1 MPLHSHNL
9 AHKQIPVR
17 ESPAY
22 PTFGFLLS
30 IIFTLAAFALV
41 TLNAI
46 TTQAL
51 SLILVLLALAQLF
64 VQFYFFFHLGDPRAK
79 RLNTAMGALA
89 AFSLL
94 VIVVGSYFVM
104 NHLRSNMMPSM
115 KQAKPLYMHD
125 MPNPENELR
134 P

>member
-1 MPLHSHNL
+1 MTTHSHNS
-9 AHKQIPVR
+9 IPVR
-17 ESPAY
+17 ESLAY

-41 TLNAI
+41 ALHTY

-51 SLILVLLALAQLF
+51 GIVLVLLALAQLF

-94 VIVVGSYFVM
+94 VIVVGSYFIM
-104 NHLRSNMMPSM
+104 NHLRSNMMINM
-115 KQAKPLYMHD
+115 KPVKPLYMHD